1 MIRKYILPVL
11 AIIGVGVAV
20 FMVLRG
26 NRTPPVPQPV
36 VQSARPP
43 FASYIFGPGIVE
55 ASTENIAIGTPVSGI
70 VTAVYAKWGDRV
82 NTGDPLFKVDSSDLQ
97 AQVQPA
103 LAKVKEA
110 QTNLAKVKNRL
121 RVGESM
127 SPGVSISVEEVDNRR
142 FDVAVDEAVLASA
155 EAQVEQIKT
164 EIERRTVR
172 ARLPGR
178 ILQMKT
184 RLGEYAQTGPLSM
197 PLMLLGNDDRLHVRV
212 DVDEN
217 DAWRFHP
224 CASAIASIRGN
235 PELKTPVKFEHTDPD
250 VVPRVSLTGDSTQ
263 RVDSRVLQVI
273 YSFDRGSIP
282 IYVGQQMDV
291 FIEVSP
297 DSGKKPET
305 QSPSETCGDDA
316 TGNRRPT
323 QPGRRKS

>member
-1 MIRKYILPVL
+1 MIRKYLLPVL
-11 AIIGVGVAV
+11 AIIGVGITVL
-20 FMVLRG
+20 MVMKG
-26 NRTPPVPQPV
+26 NRTPSVAQPV
-36 VQSARPP
+36 VQSARAP

-70 VTAVYAKWGDRV
+70 VTAVYVKWGDRV
-82 NTGDPLFKVDSSDLQ
+82 STGDPLFKVDSSDLQ
-97 AQVQPA
+97 AQLPPA

-110 QTNLAKVKNRL
+110 ETNLAKVKNRL

-127 SPGVSISVEEVDNRR
+127 SPGISISVEDIDNRR
-142 FDVAVDEAVLASA
+142 LDVAINEAALASA

-184 RLGEYAQTGPLSM
+184 RLGEYAQSGPLST

-224 CASAIASIRGN
+224 CASAIASVRGN
-235 PELKTPVKFEHTDPD
+235 PELKTPMKFEHTEPD

-273 YSFDRGSIP
+273 YSFDRGSVP
-282 IYVGQQMDV
+282 VYVGQQMDV
-291 FIEVSP
+291 FIEVSS
-297 DSGKKPET
+297 DAGKKPDVQT
-305 QSPSETCGDDA
+305 PSGTCGDDA
-316 TGNRRPT
+316 TRNRRPAK
-323 QPGRRKS
+323 PGRRKS

>member
-20 FMVLRG
+20 FMVMQG
-26 NRTPPVPQPV
+26 NRTRPVAQPE
-36 VQSARPP
+36 VQSARAP
-43 FASYIFGPGIVE
+43 FTSYIFGPGIVE

-70 VTAVYAKWGDRV
+70 VTAVFVKWGDRV
-82 NTGDPLFKVDSSDLQ
+82 STGDPLFKVDSSDLQ
-97 AQVQPA
+97 AQVRPA

-127 SPGVSISVEEVDNRR
+127 VPGVSISVEEVDNRR
-142 FDVAVDEAVLASA
+142 FDVAVDQAILTSA

-164 EIERRTVR
+164 EIERCTVR

-184 RLGEYAQTGPLSM
+184 RLGEYAQTGPLST
-197 PLMLLGNDDRLHVRV
+197 PLMVLGNDDRLHVRV

-224 CASAIASIRGN
+224 CASAVASVRGN
-235 PELKTPVKFEHTDPD
+235 PDLKTSVNFEHTEPA

-263 RVDSRVLQVI
+263 RVDTRVLQVI
-273 YSFDRGSIP
+273 YSFDRGSLP
-282 IYVGQQMDV
+282 VYVGQQMDV

-297 DSGKKPET
+297 DTGKKPDT
-305 QSPSETCGDDA
+305 QGASGTCGDDA
-316 TGNRRPT
+316 TRSLKPSK
-323 QPGRRKS
+323 PGRRKS

>member
-20 FMVLRG
+20 FMVMQG
-26 NRTPPVPQPV
+26 NRTPPAALPV
-36 VQSARPP
+36 VQASRAP

-70 VTAVYAKWGDRV
+70 VTAVYVKWGDRV
-82 NTGDPLFKVDSSDLQ
+82 STGDPLFKVDSSDLQ
-97 AQVQPA
+97 AQLPPA

-110 QTNLAKVKNRL
+110 ETNLAKVKNRL

-127 SPGVSISVEEVDNRR
+127 SPGISISVEDIDNRR
-142 FDVAVDEAVLASA
+142 LDVAINEAALASA

-184 RLGEYAQTGPLSM
+184 RLGEYAQSGPLST

-224 CASAIASIRGN
+224 CASAIASVRGN
-235 PELKTPVKFEHTDPD
+235 PELKTPMKFEHTEPD

-273 YSFDRGSIP
+273 YSFDRGSVP
-282 IYVGQQMDV
+282 VYVGQQMDV
-291 FIEVSP
+291 FIEVSS
-297 DSGKKPET
+297 DAGKKPST
-305 QSPSETCGDDA
+305 QSPSGTCGDDA

-323 QPGRRKS
+323 KSGRRKS

>member
-20 FMVLRG
+20 FMVVTDH
-26 NRTPPVPQPV
+26 RTPPIAPPV
-36 VQSARPP
+36 TQSGRPP

-82 NTGDPLFKVDSSDLQ
+82 STGNPLFKIDSSDLR

-127 SPGVSISVEEVDNRR
+127 SPGVSISVEELDNRR
-142 FDVAVDEAVLASA
+142 FDVAVDEAILASA

-184 RLGEYAQTGPLSM
+184 RLGEYAQTGPLST
-197 PLMLLGNDDRLHVRV
+197 PLMVLGNDDRLHVRV

-224 CASAIASIRGN
+224 CASAVASVRGN
-235 PELKTPVKFEHTDPD
+235 PDLKTSVNFEHTEPD

-263 RVDSRVLQVI
+263 RVDSRVLKVS
-273 YSFDRGSIP
+273 YSFNRGSIL
-282 IYVGQQMDV
+282 
-291 FIEVSP
+291 
-297 DSGKKPET
+297 
-305 QSPSETCGDDA
+305 A
-316 TGNRRPT
+316 H
-323 QPGRRKS
+323 

>member
-20 FMVLRG
+20 FMVMQG
-26 NRTPPVPQPV
+26 NRTRPVAQPE
-36 VQSARPP
+36 VQSARAP
-43 FASYIFGPGIVE
+43 FTSYIFGPGIVE

-70 VTAVYAKWGDRV
+70 VTAVYVKWGDRV
-82 NTGDPLFKVDSSDLQ
+82 STGDPLFKVDSSDLQ

-110 QTNLAKVKNRL
+110 QNNLAKVKNRL
-121 RVGESM
+121 RV
-127 SPGVSISVEEVDNRR
+127 EEVENRR
-142 FDVAVDEAVLASA
+142 FDVAVDEAILASA

-184 RLGEYAQTGPLSM
+184 RLGEYAQTGPLST
-197 PLMLLGNDDRLHVRV
+197 PLMVLGNDDRLHVRV

-224 CASAIASIRGN
+224 CASAIASVRGN
-235 PELKTPVKFEHTDPD
+235 PDLKTSVKFEHTEPA
-250 VVPRVSLTGDSTQ
+250 VVPG
-263 RVDSRVLQVI
+263 
-273 YSFDRGSIP
+273 
-282 IYVGQQMDV
+282 
-291 FIEVSP
+291 
-297 DSGKKPET
+297 
-305 QSPSETCGDDA
+305 
-316 TGNRRPT
+316 
-323 QPGRRKS
+323 GR

>member
-20 FMVLRG
+20 YMVMQG
-26 NRTPPVPQPV
+26 NRTPPVAQPV
-36 VQSARPP
+36 VQSARAP

-55 ASTENIAIGTPVSGI
+55 ARTENIAIGTPVSGI
-70 VTAVYAKWGDRV
+70 VTAVYVKWGDRV
-82 NTGDPLFKVDSSDLQ
+82 STGDPLFKMDSSDLQ

-103 LAKVKEA
+103 LAKVK
-110 QTNLAKVKNRL
+110 
-121 RVGESM
+121 
-127 SPGVSISVEEVDNRR
+127 
-142 FDVAVDEAVLASA
+142 

-224 CASAIASIRGN
+224 CASAIASVRGN

-297 DSGKKPET
+297 DSGKKPDT
-305 QSPSETCGDDA
+305 QSPSGTCGDDD

-323 QPGRRKS
+323 KPGRRKS